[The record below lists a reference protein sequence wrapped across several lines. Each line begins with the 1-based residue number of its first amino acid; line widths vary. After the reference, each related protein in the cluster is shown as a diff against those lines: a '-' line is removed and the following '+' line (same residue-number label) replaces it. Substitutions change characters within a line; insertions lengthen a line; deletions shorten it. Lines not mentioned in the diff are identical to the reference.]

1 MMLYGC
7 DKCNNSGYYDRIG
20 IFELLNIDEDISQLI
35 MEGKSSIEIR
45 KKAMEKSYRPLVV
58 DGINKVLK
66 GETNLDELNR
76 KLIIYNKL

>member
-1 MMLYGC
+1 
-7 DKCNNSGYYDRIG
+7 
-20 IFELLNIDEDISQLI
+20 